1 MVRVICCTAYH
12 ESAIIC
18 CIRLNVSI
26 SRFRWRLFV
35 RITNIW
41 VNVNTIEIRRISKI
55 KKYNGKSSVSFVR
68 YIDKEND
75 FTTHK
80 HRLYNKMFTTFSTSK
95 IQIIFA
101 ESTCTPQI
109 FQKRRWWWRQRE
121 KCSNIRVVYPLGDW
135 VRRCSEHVLPL
146 RKFLPSIQWNK
157 KTQKKTKTCILS
169 ILQLVKVRCDSYNK
183 LRQLRRFNQ
192 RCFDVYRC
200 RRLLPRTYPRPNLTQ
215 INANITR
222 ITIKYL
228 PKDRSIKDVSVDTSN
243 S

>member
-26 SRFRWRLFV
+26 SRFHWRLFV
-35 RITNIW
+35 TNIQ
-41 VNVNTIEIRRISKI
+41 IRRICKI

-68 YIDKEND
+68 SFVRCIDKEND

-101 ESTCTPQI
+101 ESNCTPQI

-121 KCSNIRVVYPLGDW
+121 KCSKIRAVYPLGDW

-146 RKFLPSIQWNK
+146 RKFVPSIQWNK
-157 KTQKKTKTCILS
+157 KTQKKTKTS
-169 ILQLVKVRCDSYNK
+169 IFSIPQLVKVRCDSYNK

-192 RCFDVYRC
+192 RW
-200 RRLLPRTYPRPNLTQ
+200 LLPRTYPRPNLTQ

-228 PKDRSIKDVSVDTSN
+228 PNDRSIKDVSVDTSN

>member
-41 VNVNTIEIRRISKI
+41 VNVNTIQIRRISKI

-75 FTTHK
+75 FT
-80 HRLYNKMFTTFSTSK
+80 K

-101 ESTCTPQI
+101 ESNCTPQI

-121 KCSNIRVVYPLGDW
+121 KCSKIRAVYPLGDW
-135 VRRCSEHVLPL
+135 VLRCSEHVLPL
-146 RKFLPSIQWNK
+146 RKFVPSIQWNK
-157 KTQKKTKTCILS
+157 KTRKKTKTSILS